1 MSIQK
6 VKIPYNAELAVKTLS
21 VSDEVGFNGQ
31 VTLGGAVKLTGSL
44 DTSSGSVSFI
54 DGIQS
59 KQGVP
64 SLTKINKKY
73 LNYTLSAGDERDTMI
88 EMHLLTANTLTIPQ
102 DSEQLT
108 FPIGTTIDIL
118 QAGSGQTTIVA
129 GNGVII
135 NYTPGLKIRSQWSI
149 ATIMKRD
156 SNTWLVFGDLT
167 T

>member
-6 VKIPYNAELAVKTLS
+6 VKIPYDAELAVKTLS
-21 VSDEVGFNGQ
+21 VSDEVGFNGK
-31 VTLGGAVKLTGSL
+31 VTLGGDVKLTGSL

-88 EMHLLTANTLTIPQ
+88 EMHFNIANTLTIPA
-102 DSEQLT
+102 DTSALT
-108 FPIGTTIDIL
+108 FPVGTTIDIL
-118 QAGSGQTTIVA
+118 QAGSGQTTIVP
-129 GNGVII
+129 GTGVII
-135 NYTPGLKIRSQWSI
+135 NFTPGLKIRSQWSI

-167 T
+167 A

>member
-21 VSDEVGFNGQ
+21 VSDEVGFNGK
-31 VTLGGAVKLTGSL
+31 VTLGGDVKLTGSL
-44 DTSSGSVSFI
+44 DTSSGSVSFT

-64 SLTKINKKY
+64 SLTKINRKF
-73 LNYTLSAGDERDTMI
+73 LNYTISSSDERDTMI
-88 EMHLLTANTLTIPQ
+88 EMHLNTANTITIPA
-102 DSEQLT
+102 DTAELT

-118 QAGSGQTTIVA
+118 QAGSGQTTIVPA
-129 GNGVII
+129 FGVII

-149 ATIMKRD
+149 ATIIKRD
-156 SNTWLVFGDLT
+156 ANTWLVFGDLT